1 MAQVM
6 VPALALWRRSAV
18 VVAVIILTLIST
30 IASVDAPA
38 SQAFI
43 EFNHQRVREFRD
55 RHDPKHP
62 HTLRVVMLGN
72 SRLKNATIDA
82 EQPALSA
89 TDPRPE
95 RIESF
100 RLVANW
106 AVFRNFEPL
115 LDEIRGLRADVYV
128 IQMDLLVEE
137 MAPSFQHQLAFR
149 YLRWLTAGKGVWTWY
164 EPKKEQ
170 LDLVCT
176 NESEPEMRATRAET
190 KLIVDPSAA
199 SPQMAQDFI
208 AAVTAAGARVL
219 LVSVPKSEPFERIMP
234 SVSPTMIATARQI
247 ANSTPGVTIAA
258 YPNALPIDHF
268 CDVTH
273 LNREGAAAYSRWLVD
288 RLSSVRLASG
298 P

>member
-1 MAQVM
+1 M
-6 VPALALWRRSAV
+6 VPALALWRRSAA
-18 VVAVIILTLIST
+18 VVAIIAFALI
-30 IASVDAPA
+30 AAVALVDAPA
-38 SQAFI
+38 SQAFV
-43 EFNHQRVREFRD
+43 EFNHQRIRTFQD
-55 RHDPKHP
+55 QHDPRRP
-62 HTLRVVMLGN
+62 RIPRVVLLGN
-72 SRLKNATIDA
+72 SRLKNATIDT
-82 EQPALSA
+82 ESPALSA
-89 TDPRPE
+89 AGAGPG

-137 MAPSFQHQLAFR
+137 MAPSFQHELAFK
-149 YLRWLTAGKGVWTWY
+149 YLRWLTAGKGAWTWY
-164 EPKKEQ
+164 EPMKEQ

-199 SPQMAQDFI
+199 SPRMAQEFI

-219 LVSVPKSEPFERIMP
+219 LVSVPKSEPFERILP

-247 ANSTPGVTIAA
+247 ANSAPGVTIAT
-258 YPNALPIDHF
+258 YPNSLPIDHF

-273 LNREGAAAYSRWLVD
+273 LNREGAAAYSRWLFD

-298 P
+298 T